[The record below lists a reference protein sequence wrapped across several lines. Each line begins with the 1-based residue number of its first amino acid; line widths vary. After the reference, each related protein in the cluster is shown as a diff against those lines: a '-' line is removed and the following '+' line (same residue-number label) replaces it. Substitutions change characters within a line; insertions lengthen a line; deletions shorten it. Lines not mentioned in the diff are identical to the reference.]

1 MRNYRNIFLLFL
13 CGTAFVTANCSG
25 SSSGTNGE
33 NSGATPQL
41 TTIDD
46 LPQASAPV
54 VSSSSSSLS
63 AVQSEP
69 LFATTG
75 ITLKDMDD
83 SSFNSDSSLAMC
95 EAANTLK
102 SSLNEAVS
110 GDITLCYI
118 QNIAFENLD
127 AGIDIYDGNPHIFDL
142 TFVND
147 VEEEGSPGDDFR
159 IKIQITKDSDGIIT
173 DFKMHA
179 CEGGEQTE
187 YIHQNISGSAFTMNS
202 IYTYDDD
209 FSTGGQEMTV
219 TGTLNGDGDFT
230 SKTISSSYTGD
241 YGTGTY
247 YGSKTVEQGSD
258 SATISQ
264 ADAGTWT
271 WSDGQDSEQGTHANQ
286 VYAVAELLNTDSI
299 ATIAI
304 GDGAATGFASG
315 TCCGGQSYEEPYTQG
330 WDGDTTEENEAS
342 DFLDDLENAD
352 LPDFPTQPTIT
363 FSDDADYDCTGDA
376 IELTV
381 DVAAVMTACEDLELG
396 WEWVNC
402 YDIVQNGNGDD
413 NDGGGGES
421 CSSDSECLSSFGEDA
436 VCAIDGGGGHCSLT
450 CSNNSDCAPMDDN
463 ATCQNN
469 VCVVSE

>member
-1 MRNYRNIFLLFL
+1 M
-13 CGTAFVTANCSG
+13 
-25 SSSGTNGE
+25 
-33 NSGATPQL
+33 
-41 TTIDD
+41 
-46 LPQASAPV
+46 
-54 VSSSSSSLS
+54 
-63 AVQSEP
+63 
-69 LFATTG
+69 FATTG
-75 ITLKDMDD
+75 VTLRDMDN
-83 SSFNSDSSLAMC
+83 SSFDADSSLAMC

-110 GDITLCYI
+110 GDTTLCYI

-127 AGIDIYDGNPHIFDL
+127 AGVDIYDGNPHVFDM

-159 IKIQITKDSDGIIT
+159 VKIQITKDSNGTIT

-179 CEGGEQTE
+179 CEGEEQTE
-187 YIHQNISGSAFTMNS
+187 YLHQNISGSAFTMNS
-202 IYTYDDD
+202 TYTYDDE
-209 FSTGGQEMTV
+209 FSTGGQEMSV

-247 YGSKTVEQGSD
+247 YGSKTVEQGFD

-271 WSDGQDSEQGTHANQ
+271 WSNGESSEQGTYANQ

-304 GDGAATGFASG
+304 GDGAATGLASG
-315 TCCGGQSYEEPYTQG
+315 TCCGSQNYSETYSQG
-330 WDGDTTEENEAS
+330 WNGDTTAEDATS
-342 DFLDDLENAD
+342 DFLGDLEDAV

-363 FSDDADYDCTGDA
+363 FSDDAAYDCSGDA

-402 YDIVQNGNGDD
+402 YDIVQNGNDSDSGE
-413 NDGGGGES
+413 GGES
-421 CSSDSECLSSFGEDA
+421 CSSDENCTSSFGDNA
-436 VCAIDGGGGHCSLT
+436 VCVMDGGGSHCSMT
-450 CSNNSDCAPMDDN
+450 CSVDANCAPVDDN
-463 ATCQNN
+463 ATCENN